1 VCRFFICV
9 SALAADAFH
18 STRAMRLNGRSYVC
32 AQPKTRTRTSA
43 TTLEQVVAWA
53 PSRACTLHANACAHG
68 PDGKAFTYPSIHTGA
83 LLPLRG
89 PGLRACAQEAE
100 GLGLRVYEAGM
111 SADGSAEE
119 RQAIRSTGT
128 GSRRRTSF
136 AAGMIL
142 EELCHVENHALDDEV
157 TALLCPAQSVVAP
170 RRTVTGR
177 ARPYLYV
184 ETGEILCRT
193 PGRTISP
200 KFCCRSGFLTC
211 VSQSLPPSSLAP
223 CSFLSALRS
232 LPAHPP
238 AGWSS

>member
-1 VCRFFICV
+1 
-9 SALAADAFH
+9 
-18 STRAMRLNGRSYVC
+18 MRLNGRSYVC

-53 PSRACTLHANACAHG
+53 PSRACTLHAN
-68 PDGKAFTYPSIHTGA
+68 
-83 LLPLRG
+83 
-89 PGLRACAQEAE
+89 ACAQEAE

-184 ETGEILCRT
+184 ETRDIVQNTR
-193 PGRTISP
+193 P
-200 KFCCRSGFLTC
+200 
-211 VSQSLPPSSLAP
+211 
-223 CSFLSALRS
+223 
-232 LPAHPP
+232 HD
-238 AGWSS
+238 